1 MSSKSPTA
9 GPTQADAG
17 TPGEYKPKCVA
28 VIDVGATAIRLVIA
42 EIHPSGGIRQLE
54 SLHKGVRLGKDTFTE
69 GRIEPSTIRECVDIL
84 KGFRTVMQEYG
95 ITEPSQVG
103 AVATSAVREA
113 ENGENFR
120 DRIHIATGISL
131 RIIDE
136 AEESRLTFM
145 AAEGVME
152 KQPELALGDTLVVE
166 LGGGST
172 ELLFMRQ
179 GHVAVSN
186 SYRMGSLRLRETLQ
200 HYRAP
205 SERVRTFL
213 GYHISRTVQQMRQ
226 DCSEAQSPVLV
237 AMSADARIAAAQ
249 LCPDWNSI
257 DLASLDLKSFSAL
270 ADKMISLS
278 AGKLVN
284 RYQMTYE
291 EAETVGPAL
300 LAYVH
305 IARAFK
311 TERIVVPK
319 ATFRDGLLRD
329 LTLQRSW
336 TETFL
341 EEVVRSAVKLGE
353 KYRFDEKHARQ
364 VTEVCMKI
372 VKALEKHYRLE
383 PRLGFLLRVA
393 AMLHEIGGFI
403 SSRSHHKHSMYLIM
417 NSGLFGVSRED
428 MTLVALTARYHRR
441 APPSPAHAEY
451 NLLSQEDRL
460 AVSKMA
466 AILRVADALDRNH
479 LQQAR
484 DLSCAVEKDQFV
496 ITVNGVED
504 LTIERLAVKEK
515 GSLFQDIYGLPVVL
529 EEGRVA
535 LGEVANG

>member
-1 MSSKSPTA
+1 MNSKRPA
-9 GPTQADAG
+9 IGIAPPDAG
-17 TPGEYKPKCVA
+17 APGENKPRCVA

-42 EIHPSGGIRQLE
+42 EIGAPGEIRQLE
-54 SLHKGVRLGKDTFTE
+54 SLHKGVHLGKDTFTK
-69 GRIEPSTIRECVDIL
+69 GRIEPSTIRQCVDIL

-95 ITEPSQVG
+95 ITDPAHVS
-103 AVATSAVREA
+103 AIATSAVREA

-120 DRIHIATGISL
+120 DRISIATGIGL

-136 AEESRLTFM
+136 AEESRLTFL

-152 KQPELALGDTLVVE
+152 KQPELAQGDALVVE

-172 ELLFMRQ
+172 ELLFMRR
-179 GHVAVSN
+179 GHVAFSN
-186 SYRMGSLRLRETLQ
+186 SYRMGALRLRETLQ

-205 SERVRTFL
+205 SERIKTFL
-213 GYHISRTVQQMRQ
+213 GYHIGRTVEQMHQ
-226 DCSEAQSPVLV
+226 DCPEARSPVMV

-257 DLASLDLKSFSAL
+257 TLASLDFKSFSAL

-278 AGKLVN
+278 VGKLVS

-311 TERIVVPK
+311 TEKIVVPK
-319 ATFRDGLLRD
+319 TTFRDGLLRD

-336 TETFL
+336 TETFA

-364 VTEVCMKI
+364 VTDVCMTMF
-372 VKALEKHYRLE
+372 KALEKEYRLE
-383 PRLGFLLRVA
+383 ARLGFLLRVA
-393 AMLHEIGGFI
+393 GLLHEIGGFI
-403 SSRSHHKHSMYLIM
+403 SNRSHHKHSMYLVL
-417 NSGLFGVSRED
+417 NSDLFGLSRED
-428 MTLVALTARYHRR
+428 MTLVAMTTRYHRR
-441 APPSPAHAEY
+441 ALPSLAHVEY
-451 NLLSQEDRL
+451 SLLSQEDRL

-484 DLSCAVEKDQFV
+484 DLSCALEKDQFV
-496 ITVNGVED
+496 ITVNNVED
-504 LTIERLAVKEK
+504 LTVERLAVKEK
-515 GSLFQDIYGLPVVL
+515 GALFQDIYGLPVVL
-529 EEGRVA
+529 REGRVTTEEA
-535 LGEVANG
+535 GNG

>member
-1 MSSKSPTA
+1 MNAIRPAT
-9 GPTQADAG
+9 GTVPADASVPG
-17 TPGEYKPKCVA
+17 TVSPRCVA

-42 EIHPSGGIRQLE
+42 EVGASNGIRQLE
-54 SLHKGVRLGKDTFTE
+54 SLHKGVNLGKDTFTK
-69 GRIEPSTIRECVDIL
+69 GRIEPSTIRQCVDIL
-84 KGFRTVMQEYG
+84 RGFRKIMEEYG
-95 ITEPSQVG
+95 IADLARVG

-113 ENGENFR
+113 DNGESFR
-120 DRIHIATGISL
+120 DRIQIATGISL

-152 KQPELALGDTLVVE
+152 KQPELARGDTLVVE

-179 GHVAVSN
+179 GHVTFSG
-186 SYRMGSLRLRETLQ
+186 SYRMGALRLRETLQ

-205 SERVRTFL
+205 SERIRTFL
-213 GYHISRTVQQMRQ
+213 GYHIGRTVEQMRR
-226 DCSEAQSPVLV
+226 DCSDAQSPAMV

-249 LCPDWNSI
+249 LCPDWNSTI
-257 DLASLDLKSFSAL
+257 LSSLDLRALSAL
-270 ADKMISLS
+270 ADKVLSLS
-278 AGKLVN
+278 VGKLVDK
-284 RYQMTYE
+284 YHMTYE

-311 TERIVVPK
+311 TDKILVPK
-319 ATFRDGLLRD
+319 TTFRDGLLRD

-336 TETFL
+336 TETFA

-364 VTEVCMKI
+364 VTDICTKI
-372 VKALEKHYRLE
+372 VKALEKQYRLE
-383 PRLGFLLRVA
+383 ARLGFLLRVA
-393 AMLHEIGGFI
+393 AMLHEVGGFI
-403 SSRSHHKHSMYLIM
+403 SNRSHHKHSMYLIL
-417 NSGLFGVSRED
+417 NSDLFGVSRED

-451 NLLSQEDRL
+451 GQLSQEDRL

-484 DLSCAVEKDQFV
+484 DLSCSVERDEFV
-496 ITVNGVED
+496 ITVNNVED
-504 LTIERLAVKEK
+504 LAVERLAVQEK
-515 GSLFQDIYGLPVVL
+515 GALFQEIYGLPVVL
-529 EEGRVA
+529 KEGRAAV
-535 LGEVANG
+535 GEAFNG